1 MMGLKTVGT
10 VTFHYGACKNCVHRS
25 IEIGGSIC
33 NMKPELYYHANTV
46 ECADYL
52 SIDESE
58 E

>member
-1 MMGLKTVGT
+1 MSLKTVGT
-10 VTFHYGACKNCVHRS
+10 VTFHYGACKNCVHRNNETACDVVDREFHYFS
-25 IEIGGSIC
+25 S
-33 NMKPELYYHANTV
+33 TV